1 MKVAITKEAVAA
13 PPVAAAATA
22 ATLLAFA
29 DGDGVPRRWR
39 LLSGG
44 AVIGRGD
51 ELAQLPEQRAWV
63 RTVLAV
69 PGTDVT
75 MHWIDLTEGLTP
87 VQAAAAARLRLAEEA
102 AEPIGDLHVAAG
114 RRENGLTAIAVAP
127 AARVEAWL
135 AGGRSLGMEPEVII
149 PAPLLLLPPGEGL
162 VCYRGAEEEG
172 RAPDYR
178 GTARA
183 FSLEDELAALVLGD
197 TRVTEIGEDLREA
210 GLGPALADPAV
221 NLRQGAFA
229 RRREFVI
236 DKLRVRWLATLA
248 LLLLIVSLLIQVAA
262 IVRTMWAADRIEADA
277 AEVRRALGAPGA
289 QPAAARASYAITAG
303 ALFDAVRDTPTA
315 ELTQIVYQPDGSLRA
330 SLLADSQAT
339 IDALRSRVEA
349 RGMQAAGG
357 LPTNLG
363 GRAAG
368 DITIRPR

>member
-1 MKVAITKEAVAA
+1 VGKAAA
-13 PPVAAAATA
+13 PAATG

-29 DGDGVPRRWR
+29 DADGVPRRWR

-44 AVIGRGD
+44 AIVGRGD
-51 ELAQLPEQRAWV
+51 ELAQLPEQKAWV
-63 RTVLAV
+63 RAVLAV

-75 MHWIDLTEGLTP
+75 MHWVDLADTLTA
-87 VQAAAAARLRLAEEA
+87 VQAAAAAKLRLADEA

-114 RRENGLTAIAVAP
+114 RRENGLIAIAVAP
-127 AARVEAWL
+127 AARVAAWI
-135 AGGRSLGMEPEVII
+135 AGARALGMEPDVII

-162 VCYRGAEEEG
+162 VCYRGEEG
-172 RAPDYR
+172 APDYR

-183 FSLEDELAALVLGD
+183 FSLEDELAALVLGE
-197 TRVTEIGEDLREA
+197 TRVTQIDEGLREA

-236 DKLRVRWLATLA
+236 DRRRVRWLATLA

-262 IVRTMWAADRIEADA
+262 IVRTMWAADRIEAEA
-277 AEVRRALGAPGA
+277 KEVRRGLGAPGT
-289 QPAAARASYAITAG
+289 QPAARDSYALTAG
-303 ALFDAVRDTPTA
+303 ALFEAVRETPSA

-339 IDALRSRVEA
+339 IDALRARVEV

-368 DITIRPR
+368 DITIRPRR

>member
-1 MKVAITKEAVAA
+1 VAEAAA
-13 PPVAAAATA
+13 PAAGD

-29 DGDGVPRRWR
+29 DAAGVPRRWR

-51 ELAQLPEQRAWV
+51 ELAQLPEQRPWV
-63 RTVLAV
+63 RTMLAV

-75 MHWIDLTEGLTP
+75 LHWVELTEGLTA
-87 VQAAAAARLRLAEEA
+87 VQAAAAARLRLAEELPDA
-102 AEPIGDLHVAAG
+102 IGELHLAAG
-114 RRENGLTAIAVAP
+114 RRENGLTAIAVTP
-127 AARVEAWL
+127 AARMQAWL
-135 AGGRSLGMEPEVII
+135 AGAAELGMEPDVIL
-149 PAPLLLLPPGEGL
+149 PSPMLLLPPGEGL
-162 VCYRGAEEEG
+162 VCYRGDEG
-172 RAPDYR
+172 PADYR

-183 FSLEDELAALVLGD
+183 FSLEDELAELVLGD
-197 TRVTEIGEDLREA
+197 FRVTEIGEDLREA

-236 DKLRVRWLATLA
+236 DPVRVRWLVTLG
-248 LLLLIVSLLIQVAA
+248 LLLLTVSLMIQIVA
-262 IVRTMWAADRIEADA
+262 IIRTTWAADHYEAEA
-277 AEVRRALGAPGA
+277 KEVRRALGAPGTQA
-289 QPAAARASYAITAG
+289 RPAGASYGVAAA
-303 ALFDAVRDTPTA
+303 ALFDAIRETPSA
-315 ELTQIVYQPDGSLRA
+315 ELSQIVYQPDGSLRA

-339 IDALRSRVEA
+339 IDALRARVEA

-357 LPTNLG
+357 VPTNLG